1 MSNGKLHAVFA
12 PSAAKRWMTCVG
24 SVALTKDLPEESSEY
39 ADEGTA
45 AHTLASMCLT
55 DQKDA
60 RAYLGRRIA
69 VGLRTFEVDE
79 EMADAVQTYVNVVRG
94 LAVNGELHVEQA
106 VPIGHI
112 TGEEGAEGT
121 ADAVVLAF
129 NDGELIV
136 VDLKYGKGVY
146 VSVERNEQTML
157 YALGALKK
165 FELLGDWKRV
175 RLFISQP
182 RISEIPSE
190 WDCSVEDLLAF
201 SAEATEK
208 AKLGTLALEH
218 RANWIGKDTSYLTPG
233 DHCKNTFCK
242 ARATCPALAAFVVDN
257 VGADFD
263 EIIQANDEIK
273 ELVPS
278 HAVVLGMKM
287 KSVDIIEDWCRA
299 VRARSEAV
307 LFEENNTPEVI
318 EALGFKLV
326 QGKRGNRQWESEEA
340 AEKEMK
346 AMRLK
351 QEQMY
356 SFKLITP
363 TAAEKLLKSAPKRW
377 KRIAPLITQSDGKPS
392 VAPAS
397 DPRPALVLQPV
408 ADDFEMVGDLPLPP
422 PICMPVDAAAGLV

>member
-69 VGLRTFEVDE
+69 VGLRTFEVDD

-136 VDLKYGKGVY
+136 VDLKYGEGVY

-182 RISEIPSE
+182 RVSEIPSE
-190 WDCSVEDLLAF
+190 WDCSVEDLLVF
-201 SAEATEK
+201 SGEVTQA
-208 AKLGTLALEH
+208 AKLGTTALEY
-218 RANWIGKDTSYLTPG
+218 RANWIGKDNSYLTPG
-233 DHCKNTFCK
+233 DHCKTTFCK
-242 ARATCPALAAFVVDN
+242 ARGKCPARDAYVAKT
-257 VGADFD
+257 VGDDFD
-263 EIIQANDEIK
+263 VIAARNTPLPVIRGEGIFAVDDDE
-273 ELVPS
+273 LS
-278 HAVVLGMKM
+278 AKM
-287 KSVDIIEDWCRA
+287 KAVGQIEDWCRA
-299 VRARSEAV
+299 VRAETERR
-307 LFEENNTPEVI
+307 LFASVPVQ
-318 EALGFKLV
+318 GFKLV
-326 QGKRGNRQWESEEA
+326 QGKRGNRQWESEET

-356 SFKLITP
+356 SFKLISP

-392 VAPAS
+392 VALAS

-408 ADDFEMVGDLPLPP
+408 ADDFEVVGDLPLPP